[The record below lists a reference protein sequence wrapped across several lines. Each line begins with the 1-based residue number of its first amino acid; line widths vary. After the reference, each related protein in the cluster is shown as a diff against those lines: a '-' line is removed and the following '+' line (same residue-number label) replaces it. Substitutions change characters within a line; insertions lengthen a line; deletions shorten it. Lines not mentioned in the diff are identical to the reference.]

1 MLVSG
6 GDDMP
11 WWGWIAVGAILLVA
25 EMTFVDLEF
34 YLVLLGAS
42 ALVVG
47 LLELSGLGLVAWQQ
61 WVVFAG
67 LSIGSLVFF
76 RRRVYAMLRPPAERE
91 IAEGVEGEV
100 ATAVDEIAPGQ
111 TGTVTMRGT
120 TWTARNQGDASIAA
134 GARCRVARA
143 RGLELEIRPEP

>member
-1 MLVSG
+1 MIVSG
-6 GDDMP
+6 GTEMP

-34 YLVLLGAS
+34 YLVLLGVS
-42 ALVVG
+42 ALIVG
-47 LLELSGLGLVAWQQ
+47 LLELSGLELLAWQQ

-76 RRRVYAMLRPPAERE
+76 RRRVYSRLRPPAERE
-91 IAEGVEGEV
+91 IAEGVEGAI
-100 ATAVDEIAPGQ
+100 ATAIDEIAPGA
-111 TGTVTMRGT
+111 TGAVSMRGT
-120 TWTARNQGDASIAA
+120 TWTARNLGASAIAA

-143 RGLELEIRPEP
+143 NGLELEIGPET

>member
-1 MLVSG
+1 MIVSG
-6 GDDMP
+6 GTGMP

-42 ALVVG
+42 ALIVG
-47 LLELSGLGLVAWQQ
+47 LLELSGIGLVAWQQ

-76 RRRVYAMLRPPAERE
+76 RRRVYSLLRAPSERE
-91 IAEGVEGEV
+91 IAEGVEGEL
-100 ATAVDEIAPGQ
+100 ATTVDEIAPGAR
-111 TGTVTMRGT
+111 GTVTMRGT
-120 TWTARNQGDASIAA
+120 TWTARNLGTAPIAA
-134 GARCRVARA
+134 GARCRVSRA
-143 RGLELEIRPEP
+143 HGLELEIRPDP

>member
-1 MLVSG
+1 
-6 GDDMP
+6 MP

-42 ALVVG
+42 ALIVG
-47 LLELSGLGLVAWQQ
+47 LLELSGLDLLAWQQ

-76 RRRVYAMLRPPAERE
+76 RRRVYSMLRPSAGHE
-91 IAEGVEGEV
+91 IAEGVEGQL
-100 ATAVDEIAPGQ
+100 ATAIDEIAPGAR
-111 TGTVTMRGT
+111 GAVSMRGT
-120 TWTARNQGDASIAA
+120 TWTARNLGASPIAA

-143 RGLELEIRPEP
+143 HGLELEIRPES

>member
-1 MLVSG
+1 
-6 GDDMP
+6 MP

-42 ALVVG
+42 ALIVG

-67 LSIGSLVFF
+67 LAIGSLVFF
-76 RRRVYAMLRPPAERE
+76 RRRVYSMLRPPAERE
-91 IAEGVEGEV
+91 IAEGVEGDL
-100 ATAVDEIAPGQ
+100 ATAIDEIAPGAR
-111 TGTVTMRGT
+111 GAVTMRGT
-120 TWTARNQGDASIAA
+120 TWTARNLGNAPIPA
-134 GARCRVARA
+134 GTRCRVTRA
-143 RGLELEIRPEP
+143 HGLELEIHAEP